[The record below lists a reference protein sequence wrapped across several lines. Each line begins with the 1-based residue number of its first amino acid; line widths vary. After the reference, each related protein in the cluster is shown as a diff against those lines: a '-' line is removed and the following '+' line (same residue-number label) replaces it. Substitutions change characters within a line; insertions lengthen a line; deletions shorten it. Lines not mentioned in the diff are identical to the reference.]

1 VTGNPIATVTGTSP
15 GGGVMADYGSSV
27 QIITS

>member
-15 GGGVMADYGSSV
+15 SSGSVVRFGSAV
-27 QIITS
+27 QIITD